1 MQYILFLLNFQ
12 KLIALHNHHW
22 PMPKIA
28 QRQVSSKI
36 ELWNQYSDIKEAKY
50 DYIT

>member
-22 PMPKIA
+22 PMSKIA

-36 ELWNQYSDIKEAKY
+36 ELGNQYSDIKEAKGEWL
-50 DYIT
+50 